1 MTYEELQKAFD
12 LSDEVIESYKKYAA
26 LLKEWNEKINLTS
39 ITEENEVI
47 EKHFYDSL
55 LPTKEVKFQKGA
67 YLDMGTGAGFPG
79 MVIAIAHPELYVTLA
94 DSTKKKFI
102 FLQAVKDACGV
113 KNVSFQSGR
122 VEEMRTFHEH
132 YDYVSARGFS
142 ALPNVL
148 ELGLPLLKIGGILI
162 SYKGSNAIEELRESE
177 RALKKLG
184 GTLMTIQKEKLPT
197 NGDERQNIIVRK
209 SAKTPSRFP
218 RSWAEISKRHL

>member
-1 MTYEELQKAFD
+1 MTYEELKNAFS
-12 LSDEVIESYKKYAA
+12 LSDEVIEAYKKYAA

-39 ITEENEVI
+39 IVEESEVI

-94 DSTKKKFI
+94 DSTKKKFT

-113 KNVSFQSGR
+113 KNVSFQAGR

-148 ELGLPLLKIGGILI
+148 ELGLPLLKIGGTLI

-197 NGDERQNIIVRK
+197 NGDERQNIIIRK
-209 SAKTPSRFP
+209 SAKTPARFP
-218 RSWAEISKRHL
+218 RSWAEITKRHL

>member
-39 ITEENEVI
+39 ITEESEVI
-47 EKHFYDSL
+47 EKHFYDSV
-55 LPTKEVKFQKGA
+55 LPLQKMALSGKA
-67 YLDMGTGAGFPG
+67 A
-79 MVIAIAHPELYVTLA
+79 VTLA